1 MANGKEVHVV
11 FFHRCMFENVF
22 ICRSIQTRRDET
34 RRLMYANPARPRHF
48 AVEKLDYRI
57 MTTADTDGAVVKCGK
72 FFLRQ
77 IFGSVRKIISHSRV
91 LRRFLSLKGLPT
103 QESSTLLIFRYMTDA
118 IDMIETANGVM
129 IASIDAD
136 KMGAHLDAITS
147 RWLRKRGRFVEGND
161 PEVGLYKKLFRLK
174 FIYNH
179 LDEVYSD
186 KYNIYQ
192 AAYVD
197 LAYTVRAVLCFV
209 MQIISFAALLTAGS
223 GGSGLT
229 SLAGDRR
236 STVDVVLIVVTIMFM
251 FFNLPANSI
260 TSSMSHN
267 VVMFHVFFQMKM
279 YGRLAFVTMDLVVN
293 FFIISLMP
301 VVSARLLSD
310 TTDSSSIVTKSLSV
324 FFVTSL
330 DDSAITKS
338 ESNNMSASQTALLRD
353 VTEKVDHFVDSDLL
367 WVVAYLPWVEM
378 LLLVASVT
386 VSYSILL

>member
-1 MANGKEVHVV
+1 
-11 FFHRCMFENVF
+11 
-22 ICRSIQTRRDET
+22 
-34 RRLMYANPARPRHF
+34 MYANPVRPRHF
-48 AVEKLDYRI
+48 ADESLDYRI
-57 MTTADTDGAVVKCGK
+57 MTNADSDNAAVRCGK

-77 IFGSVRKIISHSRV
+77 VFGSVRKIIIHSRV

-103 QESSTLLIFRYMTDA
+103 QQGTLLIFKDMADA

-129 IASIDAD
+129 ISSIDAD
-136 KMGAHLDAITS
+136 KMGAHLNAITS
-147 RWLRKRGRFVEGND
+147 RWLQKRGRFVEND
-161 PEVGLYKKLFRLK
+161 PETGLYKKLFRLK

-209 MQIISFAALLTAGS
+209 MQTISFAALMKEGRGS
-223 GGSGLT
+223 GET

-236 STVDVVLIVVTIMFM
+236 GTVDVVLIVVTIMFM
-251 FFNLPANSI
+251 FFNLPTNSI

-267 VVMFHVFFQMKM
+267 VVLFHVFFNMKM
-279 YGRLAFVTMDLVVN
+279 YGRLAFVVMDLVVN

-301 VVSARLLSD
+301 VVSARLLYD
-310 TTDSSSIVTKSLSV
+310 TTDSASIVTKSLSV

-330 DDSAITKS
+330 DDSAVTKS
-338 ESNNMSASQTALLRD
+338 ESNNMSESQN
-353 VTEKVDHFVDSDLL
+353 
-367 WVVAYLPWVEM
+367 
-378 LLLVASVT
+378 
-386 VSYSILL
+386 

>member
-1 MANGKEVHVV
+1 
-11 FFHRCMFENVF
+11 
-22 ICRSIQTRRDET
+22 
-34 RRLMYANPARPRHF
+34 MYANPVRPRHF
-48 AVEKLDYRI
+48 ADESLDYRI
-57 MTTADTDGAVVKCGK
+57 MTNADSDNAAVRCGK

-77 IFGSVRKIISHSRV
+77 VFGSVRKIIIHSRV

-103 QESSTLLIFRYMTDA
+103 QQGTLLIFKDMADA

-129 IASIDAD
+129 ISSIDAD
-136 KMGAHLDAITS
+136 KMGAHLNAITS
-147 RWLRKRGRFVEGND
+147 RWLQKRGRFVEND
-161 PEVGLYKKLFRLK
+161 PETGLYKKLFRLK

-209 MQIISFAALLTAGS
+209 MQTISFAALMKEGRGS
-223 GGSGLT
+223 GET

-236 STVDVVLIVVTIMFM
+236 GTVDVVLIVVTIMFM
-251 FFNLPANSI
+251 FFNLPANSM

-267 VVMFHVFFQMKM
+267 VVLFHVFFNMKM
-279 YGRLAFVTMDLVVN
+279 YGRLAFVVMDLVVN

-301 VVSARLLSD
+301 VVSARLLYD
-310 TTDSSSIVTKSLSV
+310 TTDSASIVTKSLSV

-338 ESNNMSASQTALLRD
+338 ESNNMSESQNALLRD
-353 VTEKVDHFVDSDLL
+353 VTEKVDHFVDSDRL
-367 WVVAYLPWVEM
+367 WFVAYLPWVEM
-378 LLLVASVT
+378 LLLLASVT
-386 VSYSILL
+386 VSYLILL